1 MQAPANNSPAHNSP
15 AISVRGLEKSY
26 GRLRPKSVLRGVNLT
41 VEPGMVMGLVGTNGE
56 GKSTLINCLLGLLRS
71 SGGEMRVFG
80 EDPWDLSPAAKA
92 RIGYVPQE
100 PALLPWMTVRQQLA
114 YTAAF
119 FPDWDANF
127 AAELISQWGL
137 PWDERLGPL
146 SLGQKQKVSIV
157 LALAHRPELLV
168 LDEPVASLD
177 PVARRKFLE
186 SLMHATERPEQTVLF
201 STHITSDLE
210 RIASH
215 VAILKDGRIAVC
227 EELDRLKDRV
237 KRLRISAG
245 QELPRSFAIGGAL
258 RTEVHGRNALVA
270 VATVDDGL
278 VDELRTRWGADV
290 SVEDLNLE
298 EIFMEL
304 HLV

>member
-1 MQAPANNSPAHNSP
+1 MPEPV
-15 AISVRGLEKSY
+15 IDVRGLEKSY
-26 GRLRPKSVLRGVNLT
+26 GRFRQKMVLKGVDLA
-41 VEPGMVMGLVGTNGE
+41 VSPGTVMGLVGTNGE
-56 GKSTLINCLLGLLRS
+56 GKSTLIKCLLGLLKS
-71 SGGEMRVFG
+71 TGGEMRIFG
-80 EDPWDLSPAAKA
+80 ENPWNLSPTTKA

-114 YTAAF
+114 YAAAF
-119 FPDWDANF
+119 FPNWDAKF
-127 AAELISQWGL
+127 AAELVCQWDL
-137 PWDERLGPL
+137 PWDERVGPL
-146 SLGQKQKVSIV
+146 SSGQKQKVAIV
-157 LALAHRPELLV
+157 LALAHRPELLI

-186 SLMHATERPEQTVLF
+186 SLMQATADGERTVLF

-227 EELDRLKDRV
+227 EELDQLKDRV

-245 QELPRSFAIGGAL
+245 QDLPRTFAIGGAL
-258 RTEVHGRNALVA
+258 RTELQGRSALVA
-270 VATVDDGL
+270 LASVDDGL
-278 VDELRTRWGADV
+278 VQELRTRWNADV

-304 HLV
+304 HLD

>member
-1 MQAPANNSPAHNSP
+1 MPEPVIH
-15 AISVRGLEKSY
+15 VHGLEKSY
-26 GRLRPKSVLRGVNLT
+26 GRLRQKLVLKGVDLA
-41 VEPGMVMGLVGTNGE
+41 VSPGTVMGLVGTNGE
-56 GKSTLINCLLGLLRS
+56 GKSTLIKCLLGLLRS

-80 EDPWDLSPAAKA
+80 EDPWDLSPATKA

-114 YTAAF
+114 YAAAF
-119 FPDWDANF
+119 FPTWDAKF
-127 AAELISQWGL
+127 AAELVCQWDL
-137 PWDERLGPL
+137 PWDERVGPL
-146 SLGQKQKVSIV
+146 SLGQKQKVAIV
-157 LALAHRPELLV
+157 LALAHRPELLM

-186 SLMHATERPEQTVLF
+186 SLMQATADGERTVLF

-227 EELDRLKDRV
+227 EELDQLKDRV
-237 KRLRISAG
+237 KRLRILAG
-245 QELPRSFAIGGAL
+245 QELPRSFAVGGAL
-258 RTEVHGRNALVA
+258 RTEINGRSALVA
-270 VATVDDGL
+270 MASVEDGL
-278 VDELRTRWGADV
+278 VEELRTRWNADV

-304 HLV
+304 HLD

>member
-1 MQAPANNSPAHNSP
+1 MTEP
-15 AISVRGLEKSY
+15 IIDIRGLQKAY
-26 GRLRPKSVLRGVNLT
+26 GRHRPKSVLKGVDLA
-41 VEPGMVMGLVGTNGE
+41 VQPGTVMGLVGTNGE
-56 GKSTLINCLLGLLRS
+56 GKSTLIKCLLGLLRPT
-71 SGGEMRVFG
+71 GGQTRVFG
-80 EDPWDLSPAAKA
+80 ENPWDLSPATKA

-119 FPDWDANF
+119 FPSWDANF
-127 AAELISQWGL
+127 AAELVSQWGL
-137 PWDERLGPL
+137 PWDERVGPL
-146 SLGQKQKVSIV
+146 SLGQKQKVSLV
-157 LALAHRPELLV
+157 LALAHRPQLLI

-186 SLMHATERPEQTVLF
+186 SLMQATEDGERTILF

-210 RIASH
+210 RVASH

-227 EELDRLKDRV
+227 EELDQLKDRV

-245 QELPRSFAIGGAL
+245 EDLPRSFAIGGAL
-258 RTEVHGRNALVA
+258 RTEVQGRSALVA
-270 VATVDDGL
+270 LSSVDDGL
-278 VDELRTRWGADV
+278 VQELRTRWNADV

-304 HLV
+304 HLA

>member
-1 MQAPANNSPAHNSP
+1 MTEP
-15 AISVRGLEKSY
+15 IIDIRGLQKAY
-26 GRLRPKSVLRGVNLT
+26 GRHRPKSVLKGVDLA
-41 VEPGMVMGLVGTNGE
+41 VQPGTVMGLVGTNGE
-56 GKSTLINCLLGLLRS
+56 GKSTLIKCLLGLLRPT
-71 SGGEMRVFG
+71 GGQTRVFG
-80 EDPWDLSPAAKA
+80 ENPWDLSPATKA

-119 FPDWDANF
+119 FPSWDANF
-127 AAELISQWGL
+127 AAELVSQWGL
-137 PWDERLGPL
+137 PWDERVGPL
-146 SLGQKQKVSIV
+146 SLGQKQKVSLV
-157 LALAHRPELLV
+157 LALAHRPQLLI

-186 SLMHATERPEQTVLF
+186 SLMQTTEDGERTILF

-210 RIASH
+210 RVASH
-215 VAILKDGRIAVC
+215 VAILKEGRIAVC
-227 EELDRLKDRV
+227 EELDQLKDRV

-245 QELPRSFAIGGAL
+245 EDLPRSFAIGGAL
-258 RTEVHGRNALVA
+258 RTEVQGRSALVA
-270 VATVDDGL
+270 LASVDDGL
-278 VDELRTRWGADV
+278 VQELRTRWNADV

>member
-1 MQAPANNSPAHNSP
+1 MSEPIIQ
-15 AISVRGLEKSY
+15 IRGLQKSY
-26 GRLRPKSVLRGVNLT
+26 GRKAVLKGVDLAISH
-41 VEPGMVMGLVGTNGE
+41 GMVLGLVGTNGE
-56 GKSTLINCLLGLLRS
+56 GKSTLIKCLLGLLKAT
-71 SGGEMRVFG
+71 GGETRILG
-80 EDPWDLSPAAKA
+80 EDPWNLSAAAKEQ
-92 RIGYVPQE
+92 IGYVPQE
-100 PALLPWMTVRQQLA
+100 PALLPWMTVRQHLT

-119 FPDWDANF
+119 FPRWDAEL
-127 AAELISQWGL
+127 AAKLVAQWDL
-137 PWDERLGPL
+137 PWNERVGPL

-157 LALAHRPELLV
+157 LALAHRPKLLI

-186 SLMHATERPEQTVLF
+186 SLTEVAQDGERTILF

-210 RIASH
+210 RVASH

-227 EELDRLKDRV
+227 EELDHLKDRV

-245 QELPRSFAIGGAL
+245 QDLPRSFAIGGAL
-258 RTEVHGRNALVA
+258 RTEVQGRSALVA
-270 VATVDDGL
+270 LASVDDGL
-278 VDELRTRWGADV
+278 VQELRTRWNADV

-298 EIFMEL
+298 EIFMEM

>member
-1 MQAPANNSPAHNSP
+1 MSEPVIDVH
-15 AISVRGLEKSY
+15 GLKKTY
-26 GRLRPKSVLRGVNLT
+26 GPFRPKAVLKGVDLT
-41 VEPGMVMGLVGTNGE
+41 ISPGMVMGLVGTNGE
-56 GKSTLINCLLGLLRS
+56 GKSTLIKCLLGLLRAT
-71 SGGEMRVFG
+71 GGAIRIFG

-100 PALLPWMTVRQQLA
+100 PALLPWMTVRQQLSYA
-114 YTAAF
+114 AAF
-119 FPDWDANF
+119 FPRWDDHF
-127 AAELISQWGL
+127 AADLVTRWGL
-137 PWDERLGPL
+137 PWDERIGPL
-146 SLGQKQKVSIV
+146 SLGQKQKVAIV
-157 LALAHRPELLV
+157 LALAHHPELLV

-177 PVARRKFLE
+177 PIARRKFLE
-186 SLMHATERPEQTVLF
+186 SLMESLEDGKRTVLF

-227 EELDRLKDRV
+227 EELDQLKDRV
-237 KRLRISAG
+237 KRLRILAG
-245 QELPRSFAIGGAL
+245 EDLPHSFAIGGAL
-258 RTEVHGRNALVA
+258 RTEIQGRSALVA
-270 VATVDDGL
+270 MGSVDDGL
-278 VDELRTRWGADV
+278 VQELRTRWNADV

>member
-1 MQAPANNSPAHNSP
+1 MSEPVNNLPVIH
-15 AISVRGLEKSY
+15 VRGLEKSY
-26 GRLRPKSVLRGVNLT
+26 GRFRSKAVLKGVDLT
-41 VEPGMVMGLVGTNGE
+41 IPAGTVMGLVGTNGE
-56 GKSTLINCLLGLLRS
+56 GKSTLIKCLLGLLRS

-80 EDPWDLSPAAKA
+80 EDPWDLSPATKA

-114 YTAAF
+114 YAAAF
-119 FPDWDANF
+119 YPSWDAAC
-127 AAELISQWGL
+127 AADLVSRWGL
-137 PWDERLGPL
+137 PWDERVGPL

-157 LALAHRPELLV
+157 LALAHRPELLI

-186 SLMHATERPEQTVLF
+186 SLMQMTDGGERTVLF

-210 RIASH
+210 RVASH
-215 VAILKDGRIAVC
+215 VAILKHGRIAVC
-227 EELDRLKDRV
+227 EELDQLKDRV

-245 QELPRSFAIGGAL
+245 EDLPRSFAIGGAL
-258 RTEVHGRNALVA
+258 RTEIQGRSALVA
-270 VATVDDGL
+270 LASVDDGL
-278 VDELRTRWGADV
+278 VQELRTRWNADV